1 MDLVLALVGVY
12 SFNKISFH
20 AMWLLESKIS
30 LVLRFYFFIPLM
42 FHVNAVLQKS
52 SRQLVEV
59 LGKKRLKLLD
69 YMKSLKMSSYE
80 MIISGVS
87 CMAAHLELIFLYFK
101 ILSLC
106 LPILASDF
114 CILVYTRKLK

>member
-87 CMAAHLELIFLYFK
+87 CMAAHLELIFPLFQNIESLLAYFG
-101 ILSLC
+101 
-106 LPILASDF
+106 F
-114 CILVYTRKLK
+114 